1 MPANILDV
9 RELSKSIRAE
19 IKEKVAFLIKKPRID
34 FVYFDDDKST
44 ELYFTHAKKMA
55 ENVGMI
61 GELHKLGTNTTEKD
75 FITLI
80 EYLNEE
86 KDISGIMLQ
95 MPLPKHIRREVVYET
110 ISTKKDIDAISN
122 LNLGRILTSNDEL
135 IPCTVRSV
143 MTILEHY
150 NIKIE
155 GANAVVVG
163 RSEIVGKPLALSLLN
178 KSATVTI
185 AHSKTK
191 DLKNVCKNADILC
204 VSIGKAEF
212 IDAEYIKENA
222 VVIDIGINVLED
234 GSIKGDVKFDE
245 AVNIASMITPVPNG
259 VGSLTTTMLL
269 SNLLYLHTKYN
280 NN

>member
-1 MPANILDV
+1 
-9 RELSKSIRAE
+9 
-19 IKEKVAFLIKKPRID
+19 
-34 FVYFDDDKST
+34 
-44 ELYFTHAKKMA
+44 
-55 ENVGMI
+55 
-61 GELHKLGTNTTEKD
+61 
-75 FITLI
+75 
-80 EYLNEE
+80 
-86 KDISGIMLQ
+86 
-95 MPLPKHIRREVVYET
+95 
-110 ISTKKDIDAISN
+110 
-122 LNLGRILTSNDEL
+122 
-135 IPCTVRSV
+135 

-150 NIKIE
+150 NVKIE

-191 DLKNVCKNADILC
+191 DLKSVCKNADILC

>member
-19 IKEKVAFLIKKPRID
+19 IKEKVALLNKKPRID

-55 ENVGMI
+55 GNVGMI

-245 AVNIASMITPVPNG
+245 AVNIASAITPVPNG

>member
-55 ENVGMI
+55 GNVGMI

>member
-19 IKEKVAFLIKKPRID
+19 IKEKVALLNKKPRID

-55 ENVGMI
+55 ENAGMI
-61 GELHKLGTNTTEKD
+61 GELHKLGINTTEKD

-110 ISTKKDIDAISN
+110 ISTQKDIDAISN

-150 NIKIE
+150 KVKIE

-191 DLKNVCKNADILC
+191 DLKSVCKNADILC

-245 AVNIASMITPVPNG
+245 AVNISSMITPVPNG